1 MMKRL
6 AVAILAAL
14 LAAEPAAAQSGQLR
28 LMGETFKRN
37 RQELHA
43 YGWTQRTEVTVNGEV
58 KELTLT
64 RLRYDLDG
72 NLQKTAIG
80 EQKDKKV
87 RGPIRKRRAKK
98 KQKKAAAFNQDLR
111 DLIRAYTQFTPQQ
124 MHSAF
129 SRASVFPG
137 QGDTEGMIHVQV
149 RSVVREGDSMLM
161 WADALTGRMRKFE
174 IMTSLEGE
182 PVKVITEFRDLENGP
197 TYPARTTVHTEMK
210 GKQMVIKTENFDH
223 VRGGG

>member
-1 MMKRL
+1 MRRFT
-6 AVAILAAL
+6 VVILAACL
-14 LAAEPAAAQSGQLR
+14 GTGLAVAQSGQLR
-28 LMGETFKRN
+28 AMGETFKRN
-37 RQELHA
+37 RHELRD
-43 YGWTQRTEVTVNGEV
+43 YTWTRRTEVTVKGEV

-64 RLRYDLDG
+64 HMRYDLDG
-72 NLQKTAIG
+72 NLQQTPIG
-80 EQKDKKV
+80 EQGKKKV
-87 RGPIRKRRAKK
+87 RGPIRKRRARQ

-137 QGDTEGMIHVQV
+137 QGDTEGMIRVQV
-149 RSVVREGDSMLM
+149 RSVVREGDSMFM

-182 PVKVITEFRDLENGP
+182 PVKVITEFHDLENGP
-197 TYPARTTVHTEMK
+197 TYAARTTVHTEMK
-210 GKQMVIKTENFDH
+210 GKPMVIETENFGH
-223 VRGGG
+223 ARQGN